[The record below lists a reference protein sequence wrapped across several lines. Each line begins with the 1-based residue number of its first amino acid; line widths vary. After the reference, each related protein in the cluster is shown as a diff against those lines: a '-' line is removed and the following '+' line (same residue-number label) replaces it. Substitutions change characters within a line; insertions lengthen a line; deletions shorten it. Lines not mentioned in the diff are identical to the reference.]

1 MEQNK
6 NFDETQIINLD
17 SCANETL
24 DVKEIL
30 AQVYSILKEK
40 GHNPVNQITEYILSG
55 DPIYITSYKNAR
67 TLISKVE
74 RDEILEELV
83 SSYLKDKFE

>member
-1 MEQNK
+1 MENK
-6 NFDETQIINLD
+6 NFDETQIIKLN
-17 SCANETL
+17 SNANDES
-24 DVKEIL
+24 DVKAVL
-30 AQVYSILKEK
+30 AQVYNILKEK

-83 SSYLKDKFE
+83 SSYIKDKFE